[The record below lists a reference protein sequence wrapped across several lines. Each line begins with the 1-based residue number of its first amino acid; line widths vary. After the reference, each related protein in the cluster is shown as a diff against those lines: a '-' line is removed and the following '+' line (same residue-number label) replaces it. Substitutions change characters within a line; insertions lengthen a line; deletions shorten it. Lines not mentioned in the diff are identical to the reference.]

1 MQCEGGGL
9 LSGRWALLESRANEQ
24 TSHPE
29 RADGKGKGRVKLY
42 GGKLQAKSVAVKCW
56 NMSGWSVG
64 AREAKVRLKR
74 WVSCQP
80 WSSGICWTKLV
91 EQVGSWTNLER
102 MGSWNDLGQA
112 VFTCHGHAW
121 VLRTTSQWKQTS
133 WSKDVLHKLKQFYST
148 GRSCKALWSKKSEL
162 HCEIVIKIQWEITIR
177 NCYSKLVALWN
188 DYSQFTKKWLFK
200 FALLDNLS

>member
-1 MQCEGGGL
+1 MPAVCSRVSGLTLWHTCGSHTKEAHSRTQCEGGGL

-42 GGKLQAKSVAVKCW
+42 GGELQAKSVAVKCW

-80 WSSGICWTKLV
+80 WSSGIC
-91 EQVGSWTNLER
+91 
-102 MGSWNDLGQA
+102 
-112 VFTCHGHAW
+112 
-121 VLRTTSQWKQTS
+121 
-133 WSKDVLHKLKQFYST
+133 
-148 GRSCKALWSKKSEL
+148 
-162 HCEIVIKIQWEITIR
+162 
-177 NCYSKLVALWN
+177 
-188 DYSQFTKKWLFK
+188 
-200 FALLDNLS
+200 